1 MKAALTVTV
10 WTCAASSTYVIEMT
24 IVNEMSIVM
33 KALLCAKC
41 ALIIDYHVMLQ
52 PRPEGKLNPKL
63 SKCQIHPKEARW
75 LT

>member
-24 IVNEMSIVM
+24 IVM

-52 PRPEGKLNPKL
+52 PTPEGKLNPKL